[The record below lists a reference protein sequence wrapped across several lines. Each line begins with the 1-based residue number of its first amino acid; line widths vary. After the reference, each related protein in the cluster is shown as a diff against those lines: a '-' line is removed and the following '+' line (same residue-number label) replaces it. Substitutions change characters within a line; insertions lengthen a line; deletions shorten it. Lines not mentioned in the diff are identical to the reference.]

1 MSDTKFFRRTILLSL
16 RIFPVF
22 STPRAAFTTA
32 RTVNE
37 AVAAAFPPRFFVYRP
52 TTSNSNLAPVVALT
66 LGKEDVSR
74 KRPLSL
80 RRKHCRTNRF
90 FIRHSLPDR
99 FNCSKTKLTRFV
111 FCLSRQVTARA
122 RGCRF
127 IYSAKHDTCCLNF
140 TCDIAVPT
148 DISSANAK
156 DKTTPQSISN
166 GKTRYLSV
174 GQGNQTPADRSILS
188 VCDCSRAFKLTP
200 HHAKQRGLDKGG
212 HPICHRKKRWKRQN
226 AIFN

>member
-1 MSDTKFFRRTILLSL
+1 MPNTAFGRKFQRRFLRCDALSGKAAVSRPALSHTKFFRRTTLLSL

-22 STPRAAFTTA
+22 STPRTAFTTA

-66 LGKEDVSR
+66 LGKADVSR

-99 FNCSKTKLTRFV
+99 FNCSKFSINTFRVLFEPASHRTRPRSPFYP
-111 FCLSRQVTARA
+111 LR
-122 RGCRF
+122 
-127 IYSAKHDTCCLNF
+127 
-140 TCDIAVPT
+140 
-148 DISSANAK
+148 
-156 DKTTPQSISN
+156 
-166 GKTRYLSV
+166 KTRLVLFKFYPRHRRS
-174 GQGNQTPADRSILS
+174 DRY
-188 VCDCSRAFKLTP
+188 D
-200 HHAKQRGLDKGG
+200 QRQCKG
-212 HPICHRKKRWKRQN
+212 
-226 AIFN
+226 